1 MTVFLRL
8 LEDEDKNASLLA
20 VSQLLR
26 SSSKNNQTFDVSPE
40 AFLAVPGAPFAYWVS
55 DNIRSFFKKFP
66 SFENDSR
73 NARIGL
79 QTGDD
84 FRFFRIF
91 WEPRCGNTHWRGIAT
106 GGAFSPFYSD
116 ISLVVNWENEGY
128 ELFSFDKSV
137 IRNSDFY
144 CRPGLT
150 WSLVTTLKISTRVLP
165 KGCIFAQPGPT
176 AFQYDDNQDS
186 ILSLIAIT
194 NSKAF
199 IYLLEM
205 QLGLAA
211 EGRKAYTTVSFGNT
225 PMPKTPNS
233 EVKLLGTLA
242 TRAWSMKRLLDTT
255 TETSHAFH
263 LPAALRARL
272 GDYNP
277 PAIEAEL
284 VEIQTEIDDIAFDLY
299 GFSDTDRTAAL
310 GSSGM
315 VEENDGVEGASKDE
329 DGAETVDQT
338 DGLLSWAAG
347 VAGRFDWRLAT
358 GEREARL
365 ELDPFD
371 PLPAKSPG
379 MLADGAEP
387 FHAHPGILVDDQGHP
402 NDLAHLIEEVLARVD
417 APVPA
422 DVRRWLQRDFFPL
435 HLKQYSK
442 SRRKAPIYWPIS
454 TSSGIYTLWLYYP
467 GLTAQTL
474 YTAVNDFVEPKL
486 KEVLHDLVPLR
497 DKGNARS
504 SADETD
510 WITPHL
516 DSNSSSFVMHP
527 QDSSDLYPN
536 HGFKHRCSTLAA
548 LATPGRS
555 SEGNLQT
562 GKGDYDWAQ
571 LYDLLQTA

>member
-91 WEPRCGNTHWRGIAT
+91 WEPRCGNTHWRGIAK

-299 GFSDTDRTAAL
+299 GFSDTVRAAAL

-315 VEENDGVEGASKDE
+315 VEDNDASVRQRRRRSR
-329 DGAETVDQT
+329 DG
-338 DGLLSWAAG
+338 
-347 VAGRFDWRLAT
+347 
-358 GEREARL
+358 
-365 ELDPFD
+365 
-371 PLPAKSPG
+371 
-379 MLADGAEP
+379 
-387 FHAHPGILVDDQGHP
+387 
-402 NDLAHLIEEVLARVD
+402 
-417 APVPA
+417 
-422 DVRRWLQRDFFPL
+422 
-435 HLKQYSK
+435 
-442 SRRKAPIYWPIS
+442 
-454 TSSGIYTLWLYYP
+454 
-467 GLTAQTL
+467 
-474 YTAVNDFVEPKL
+474 
-486 KEVLHDLVPLR
+486 
-497 DKGNARS
+497 
-504 SADETD
+504 
-510 WITPHL
+510 
-516 DSNSSSFVMHP
+516 
-527 QDSSDLYPN
+527 
-536 HGFKHRCSTLAA
+536 
-548 LATPGRS
+548 
-555 SEGNLQT
+555 
-562 GKGDYDWAQ
+562 
-571 LYDLLQTA
+571 